1 MDRFGQNLQR
11 ACEASG
17 SVKPRV
23 ERSGPLGNAVG
34 FGKARG
40 TGESGSIHKR
50 ALPPAARAGRITG
63 NFFPGFR
70 SAPPWALCFR
80 LLRRLVEVKSF
91 ITAIVI
97 VSLLTGGVA
106 GQKKYERPLVKTP
119 DTFRGI
125 DATSPIDQA
134 SIGDLKWFEVFK
146 DEALQKLVRTAIV
159 QNYDLRAAVARI
171 NAARANLGLARSD
184 QFPQFEG
191 SADLTTARSSR
202 NGPLGSS
209 GQGGRTRSFGSVLLN
224 LLTFE
229 LDVWGRL
236 RQQTKA
242 ARAELRATEED
253 RKAVMTTVV
262 SDVATGYFSLLEL
275 DSELDIAKR
284 TLATREDSLRLIKLR
299 QQGGVATMLDVRQAE
314 ELVYQASQ
322 TIPDSQRLTE
332 QTENLISLLLGNNPG
347 PIPRGKSL
355 TEQQELPAVPTGLP
369 SSLLERRPDIR
380 AAEENLVAQR
390 ALVSAARKAYFP
402 TISLTGFFGFQSS
415 QLSNLFTGSTR
426 AWSFVPQ
433 ITQPIFTAGRLK
445 SNVKFA
451 RAQQEFAVV
460 QYQQTIQT
468 AFREVSDALIEYRK
482 EKEIRT
488 QQELLVTTLQDRS
501 RLAYLRYQGGVDTL
515 LNALDADRDLFAA
528 ELSLTQT
535 RRNELLSLVQLYK
548 ALGGGWQQ

>member
-1 MDRFGQNLQR
+1 MRK
-11 ACEASG
+11 
-17 SVKPRV
+17 SV
-23 ERSGPLGNAVG
+23 
-34 FGKARG
+34 
-40 TGESGSIHKR
+40 
-50 ALPPAARAGRITG
+50 
-63 NFFPGFR
+63 
-70 SAPPWALCFR
+70 
-80 LLRRLVEVKSF
+80 
-91 ITAIVI
+91 ITALLIVC
-97 VSLLTGGVA
+97 LLAGSVA
-106 GQKKYERPLVKTP
+106 GQKKYQRPAVKTP
-119 DTFRGI
+119 DSFRGA
-125 DATSPIDQA
+125 DGTGPTDQT

-146 DEALQKLVRTAIV
+146 DEELQKLVRTAMQ

-171 NAARANLGLARSD
+171 NAERANLGLARSN
-184 QFPQFEG
+184 QFPQFEAG
-191 SADLTTARSSR
+191 ADLTSSRSSR
-202 NGPLGSS
+202 NGPAGTA
-209 GQGGRTRSFGSVLLN
+209 GNGGRSRTFGEVLLN

-229 LDVWGRL
+229 IDIWGRL
-236 RQQTKA
+236 RQETKA
-242 ARAELRATEED
+242 ARAELRASEED

-284 TLATREDSLRLIKLR
+284 TLSTREDSLRLIKLR

-322 TIPDSQRLTE
+322 TIPDAERSIE
-332 QTENLISLLLGNNPG
+332 QTENQISLLLGNSPG

-355 TEQQELPAVPTGLP
+355 TEQQELPAVPAGLP

-380 AAEENLVAQR
+380 AAEGNLEAQH
-390 ALVSAARKAYFP
+390 ALIYAAKAAYFP
-402 TISLTGFFGFQSS
+402 RISLTGLLGFQSN
-415 QLSNLFTGSTR
+415 QLSNLFTGASG

-433 ITQPIFTAGRLK
+433 ISQPIFTAGRLK

-451 RAQQEFAVV
+451 RAQQELALV

-468 AFREVSDALIEYRK
+468 AFREVSDALIQYRK
-482 EKEIRT
+482 VKEIRT
-488 QQELLVTTLQDRS
+488 QQELLVTTLRDRS

-515 LNALDADRDLFAA
+515 LNVLDADRDLFNA